1 MIKDLIKETFEYYV
15 DAIKCNQSVIIKVC
29 LVSIFLAG
37 VTVYS
42 IMKYLIPDFK
52 KGMSNVGTY
61 EVSVGLLIL
70 FILFIFAVLTLVV
83 NITIS
88 YVMGYLKP
96 FYFSVGLILLSVD
109 MVYITIVGEV
119 SVLMFLNV
127 TLSYIILVLSIR
139 DFVRFTFHR
148 VILK

>member
-1 MIKDLIKETFEYYV
+1 MIKDLIKEMFEYYV
-15 DAIKCNQSVIIKVC
+15 DAIKCNKSVIIKVC

-37 VTVYS
+37 VTVYP
-42 IMKYLIPDFK
+42 IMKYLVPDFK
-52 KGMSNVGTY
+52 EGMSNVGTY
-61 EVSVGLLIL
+61 EASVGLLML

-96 FYFSVGLILLSVD
+96 VYFSIGLILLLVD
-109 MVYITIVGEV
+109 MVYITIVGKV

-139 DFVRFTFHR
+139 DFVRFAFNR
-148 VILK
+148 VILN